1 MAANMFD
8 IARKKAEQQSRGAL
22 QEQQDALKRRFASLG
37 ATSSGA
43 ALKQQQLASEKSQE
57 QLQSTNEAIGA
68 QESAENLR
76 RQDIQDERQFQKG
89 MAEEGRKFAI
99 AEREAGQGFQA
110 AQTQKQMDFQNK
122 IQTWSQSQAGKEFD
136 LAMNQYEQ
144 DKATT
149 EFNKR
154 LQAITAGKDLGLGET
169 DINNLFS
176 TGKTTATG
184 APVAP
189 AAPNPVVDILTQ
201 QRQAEANRKKAEEA
215 QRKQP
220 PPRSQQI

>member
-1 MAANMFD
+1 
-8 IARKKAEQQSRGAL
+8 
-22 QEQQDALKRRFASLG
+22 
-37 ATSSGA
+37 
-43 ALKQQQLASEKSQE
+43 
-57 QLQSTNEAIGA
+57 
-68 QESAENLR
+68 
-76 RQDIQDERQFQKG
+76 

-110 AQTQKQMDFQNK
+110 AQTQKQMDFQDRL
-122 IQTWSQSQAGKEFD
+122 QTWSQSQAGKEFD
-136 LAMNQYEQ
+136 LAMSQYEQ

-189 AAPNPVVDILTQ
+189 AASPVVDILTQ
-201 QRQAEANRKKAEEA
+201 QRQNEEKRKKEEKEQKKQAAAEARNN
-215 QRKQP
+215 
-220 PPRSQQI
+220 

>member
-1 MAANMFD
+1 MAANQFD

-43 ALKQQQLASEKSQE
+43 ALKQQQMAAEKSQE
-57 QLQSTNEAIGA
+57 QLQSVNEAIGA

-76 RQDIQDERQFQKG
+76 RQDIQEERQFQKG

-110 AQTQKQMDFQNK
+110 AQTQKQMDFQDRL
-122 IQTWSQSQAGKEFD
+122 QTWSQSQAAKEFD
-136 LAMNQYEQ
+136 LAMSQYEQ
-144 DKATT
+144 DKNTT

-189 AAPNPVVDILTQ
+189 AASPVVDILTQ
-201 QRQAEANRKKAEEA
+201 QRQNEEKRKKEEKEQKKQAAAEARN
-215 QRKQP
+215 
-220 PPRSQQI
+220 I